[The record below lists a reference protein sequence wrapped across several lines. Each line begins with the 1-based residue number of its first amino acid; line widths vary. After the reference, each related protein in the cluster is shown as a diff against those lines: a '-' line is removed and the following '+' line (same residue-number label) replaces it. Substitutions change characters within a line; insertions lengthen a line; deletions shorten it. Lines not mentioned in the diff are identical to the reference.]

1 MTSYFCAQCGVQ
13 FAESAAPP
21 PRCPICEDERQ
32 YVRWEGQA
40 WLTPEELAAKH
51 RLAMREDTGVL
62 AFGIEPRFAIGQRAL
77 LAETPHGNVLWDCVS
92 LVSDEAV
99 AEINRRG
106 GLQAIAIS
114 HCHYYSAMVPWSEA
128 FGGVPIYLHA
138 DDREWIKRPSPAIT
152 SWQGETFPLNASLT
166 LVRCGGHFAG
176 GQVLHWRRPGGNAI
190 LSGDILQVVPTRR
203 HLSFMYSYPNQIPLN
218 AATVR
223 RIAAAVE
230 PFDYDHIYGAWWGSN
245 IIGEARQAMQV
256 SVDRYLAAIA

>member
-21 PRCPICEDERQ
+21 SRCPICEDERQ

-138 DDREWIKRPSPAIT
+138 DDREWIMRPSPLIR
-152 SWQGETFPLNASLT
+152 SWEGETLALNPALT

-218 AATVR
+218 AATLR

>member
-1 MTSYFCAQCGVQ
+1 MTSYFCVQCGVQ
-13 FAESAAPP
+13 FAESAVPP
-21 PRCPICEDERQ
+21 SRCPICEDERQ

-51 RLAMREDTGVL
+51 RLAMREDMDVL

-114 HCHYYSAMVPWSEA
+114 HCHYYSAMVPWSDA

-138 DDREWIKRPSPAIT
+138 DDRQWIMRQSPAIR
-152 SWQGETFPLNASLT
+152 SWEGETLALNPSLT

-176 GQVLHWRRPGGNAI
+176 AQVLHWRRSGGNAI

-218 AATVR
+218 AASVR

-230 PFDYDHIYGAWWGSN
+230 PFEYDHIYGAWWGSN
-245 IIGEARQAMQV
+245 IVGGAREAMKK
-256 SVDRYLAAIA
+256 SIDRYLAAIA